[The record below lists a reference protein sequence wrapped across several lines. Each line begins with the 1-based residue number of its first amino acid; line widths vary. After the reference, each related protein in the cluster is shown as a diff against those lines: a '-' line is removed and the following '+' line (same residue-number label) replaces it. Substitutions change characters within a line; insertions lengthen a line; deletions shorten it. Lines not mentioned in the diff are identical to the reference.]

1 MLGFLDCSLDDIT
14 TYFENP
20 FKNYHNI
27 YGKNKQSW
35 NLSHSKG
42 FKIVKPRLHIH
53 KIPLSPCVLGLQ
65 DQNSAL
71 EEFPILSIT
80 VLY

>member
-1 MLGFLDCSLDDIT
+1 MLGFPGCSFDDIT

-27 YGKNKQSW
+27 YGKNKQAENDPIPMVW
-35 NLSHSKG
+35 
-42 FKIVKPRLHIH
+42 KILNPDFRFIRHHCFPVPWDRE
-53 KIPLSPCVLGLQ
+53 
-65 DQNSAL
+65 DQNFSL
-71 EEFPILSIT
+71 ETVPIISIV